1 MTNTTTTKKARL
13 PRTTSA
19 AAVRKVVK
27 NYIIDTDT
35 GRVFNKEGYEVGGST
50 YEPRIT
56 VHLGDKKYNARVNK
70 IVGYLMFGP
79 DALKKNV
86 QIRHRNGDKFDNRG
100 SNLEMIRVTR
110 SRRRVAA

>member
-1 MTNTTTTKKARL
+1 MTINLKGIRL

-19 AAVRKVVK
+19 AAIKKVVQ
-27 NYIIDTDT
+27 NYTVNVEE
-35 GRVFNKEGYEVGGST
+35 GRIYNKSGLEVGGST

-70 IVGYLMFGP
+70 IIGFMVYGP

-100 SNLEMIRVTR
+100 SNLELIRVAR
-110 SRRRVAA
+110 SRTRRRTA